1 MKMLKSIINMLNM
14 LQKVEKDMK
23 VLRSIDFFKAQMKL
37 LEMKNTQGGI
47 KADWTVNTK
56 MQQ

>member
-1 MKMLKSIINMLNM
+1 M

-47 KADWTVNTK
+47 KAD
-56 MQQ
+56 